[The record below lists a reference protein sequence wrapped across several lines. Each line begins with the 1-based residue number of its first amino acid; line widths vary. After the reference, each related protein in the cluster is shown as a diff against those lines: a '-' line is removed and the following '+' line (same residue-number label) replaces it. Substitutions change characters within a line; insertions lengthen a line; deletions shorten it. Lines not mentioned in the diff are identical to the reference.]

1 MTGNSKNGWTTQD
14 VSHCGIFAV
23 PGFVSI
29 PFTLVLLA
37 GMRVSVLTCRFI
49 GCVNVCVSLV
59 TCVSFDLLLTV
70 RAWCHIQSAGSNLF
84 PRIKR

>member
-1 MTGNSKNGWTTQD
+1 MMGNSKNGWTTQV

-49 GCVNVCVSLV
+49 GCDNIGVSLV
-59 TCVSFDLLLTV
+59 TGVS
-70 RAWCHIQSAGSNLF
+70 
-84 PRIKR
+84 